1 MISESLPPL
10 RTVLARGL
18 RKKCPNCAKGALF
31 HGWNRL
37 NERCPVCNFKYLQN
51 EGDLWGYLLIVDRA
65 LFLLPIIVLL
75 YFRLSN
81 PNSAWFYA
89 ISGLLIF
96 LLIYTLPHRNGMNLA
111 LDYYFRRKWGDLSNQ
126 TPS

>member
-37 NERCPVCNFKYLQN
+37 NERCPVCNFKYLEN

-81 PNSAWFYA
+81 PNSAWFYI